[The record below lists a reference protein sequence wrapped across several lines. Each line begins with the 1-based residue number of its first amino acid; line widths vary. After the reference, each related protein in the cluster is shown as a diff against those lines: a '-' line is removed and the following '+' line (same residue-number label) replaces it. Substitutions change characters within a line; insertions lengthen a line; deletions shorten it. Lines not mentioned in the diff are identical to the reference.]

1 MDEASTPQTLQTL
14 LAAAASRIERRS
26 PAEAYDAM
34 QAGALL
40 IDIRSS
46 EDRERDGIVP
56 GSLHI
61 PRTVLEWRMA
71 PDSDWRN
78 PHVGAVDR
86 EIILICDH
94 GDSTVFATASLV
106 DLGFTRASD
115 VIGGFLEWRAAG
127 LPTTSAPRERRGADE
142 LAGMSGPDVA
152 SY

>member
-1 MDEASTPQTLQTL
+1 
-14 LAAAASRIERRS
+14 
-26 PAEAYDAM
+26 M

-78 PHVGAVDR
+78 PHVGGVDR

-115 VIGGFLEWRAAG
+115 VIGGFLVDLGFTRASDVIGGFLEWRAAG
-127 LPTTSAPRERRGADE
+127 LPTRSAPSERRGADE

>member
-1 MDEASTPQTLQTL
+1 VVEGDSTTQTLERL
-14 LAAAASRIERRS
+14 LAAAADRIERRS
-26 PAEAYDAM
+26 ARDAYAAV

-61 PRTVLEWRMA
+61 PRTVLEWRVA
-71 PDSDWRN
+71 PDSEWRN
-78 PHVGAVDR
+78 PYVGGLDR

-94 GDSTVFATASLV
+94 GDSTVFATATLL

-115 VIGGFLEWRAAG
+115 VIGGFLAWQAAG
-127 LPTTSAPRERRGADE
+127 LPVAAAPTERRSGDE
-142 LAGMSGPDVA
+142 LAGMRGPDSV
-152 SY
+152 